1 MKTAP
6 FAGTTEKRIERLQ
19 AYSLLIKFVSLK
31 INNKSSKGDINFWT
45 CIKGTKWS
53 GTLETS
59 IMTGKREMEKDE
71 KLLEVLNNE
80 MQAI

>member
-31 INNKSSKGDINFWT
+31 INNKSSKGDINLWT
-45 CIKGTKWS
+45 CIKGTK
-53 GTLETS
+53 
-59 IMTGKREMEKDE
+59 
-71 KLLEVLNNE
+71 
-80 MQAI
+80 